1 MCMIPTVIVCETY
14 NYLCQNYKCIDRKIE
29 ITEINV
35 QQSILTLF
43 DLIDDL
49 QMLVSF
55 QILND
60 MR

>member
-1 MCMIPTVIVCETY
+1 MCMIPTVIGCETY
-14 NYLCQNYKCIDRKIE
+14 EYLSQNHKCIDRN
-29 ITEINV
+29 T
-35 QQSILTLF
+35 LTFF

-49 QMLVSF
+49 QILVSF

>member
-1 MCMIPTVIVCETY
+1 MIPTVIGCETY
-14 NYLCQNYKCIDRKIE
+14 EYLCQNYKCIDRKIA
-29 ITEINV
+29 EINV
-35 QQSILTLF
+35 QHSILTFF

>member
-14 NYLCQNYKCIDRKIE
+14 NYLCQNYKCIDRNI
-29 ITEINV
+29 EINV
-35 QQSILTLF
+35 QQSILTFF

>member
-1 MCMIPTVIVCETY
+1 MCMIPTVIDCKTY
-14 NYLCQNYKCIDRKIE
+14 EYLSQNYKCIDRKIE

-35 QQSILTLF
+35 QQSILTF
-43 DLIDDL
+43 IDLKDDL